1 MSTVCVVGAGYVG
14 LPTAACLAHL
24 GHDVI
29 CVDLD
34 EAKIANLQQG
44 HVEVFEDGLPE
55 LVSAGLA
62 SGRLKFAVGASEAVT
77 ATEFVVLCVATP
89 EGANGGA
96 DLSAVEAVT
105 REIAP
110 LLRSDAVV
118 VTKSTMPVGSAAG
131 VALMLQDSGAPS
143 TVAVV
148 SNPEFLR
155 EGTAVREFL
164 GPHRIVIGA
173 DDEVAASRVATLYE
187 GVNAPVVTTSLSSAE
202 MIKYATNAFLATK
215 ISFVNEL
222 ANACEALGADIPEV
236 IRGLELDARIGF
248 GGLAPGPGWGG
259 SCFPK
264 DTAALM
270 HATEVAGYGFELL
283 RATVDVNRRQR
294 SRVVDKIRDACG
306 GSLDSVRVALW
317 GLTFKANTDDMRFS
331 PAVDIARLLVEHG
344 ATVRAFDPA
353 AGAAARAELGDL
365 LEIASDAFD
374 AVNDAEVL
382 AVVTEWDEFRNVDL
396 ARVASMMAKPRIID
410 ARNVLDPKSAREA
423 GFEYHGIGRT

>member
-1 MSTVCVVGAGYVG
+1 MCVVGAGYVG

-29 CVDLD
+29 CADLD
-34 EAKIANLQQG
+34 EAKITKLQQG
-44 HVEVFEDGLPE
+44 HVEVLEGGLPE

-62 SGRLKFAVGASEAVT
+62 SGRLEFVVGASEAVT
-77 ATEFVVLCVATP
+77 AAEFVVLCVATP
-89 EGANGGA
+89 EGPNGGA

-110 LLRSDAVV
+110 LLRADAVV

-131 VALMLQDSGAPS
+131 VARILQASGAPS
-143 TVAVV
+143 TVAVA

-155 EGTAVREFL
+155 EGTAVQEFL

-173 DDEVAASRVATLYE
+173 DDETVAGRVATLYE

-202 MIKYATNAFLATK
+202 MIKYAANAFLATK

-222 ANACEALGADIPEV
+222 ANACEALGADIEEV

-264 DTAALM
+264 DTAALL
-270 HATEVAGYGFELL
+270 HATSAAGYAFELL
-283 RATVDVNRRQR
+283 RTTVAVNTRQR
-294 SRVVDKIRDACG
+294 TRVVDKIRDACG
-306 GSLDSVRVALW
+306 GSLDSVKVALW
-317 GLTFKANTDDMRFS
+317 GLTFKANTDDTRFS
-331 PAVDIARLLVEHG
+331 PAVDIARLLVQEG
-344 ATVRAFDPA
+344 AVVRAFDPA
-353 AGAAARAELGDL
+353 AGGAAQQELGDL
-365 LEIASDAFD
+365 VEIAADAID
-374 AVNDAEVL
+374 AAREADVL
-382 AVVTEWDEFRNVDL
+382 VVVTEWDEFRNVDL
-396 ARVASMMAKPRIID
+396 ARVASVMATPRVID
-410 ARNVLDPKSAREA
+410 ARNVIDLKSAREA
-423 GFEYHGIGRT
+423 GFEYHGIGRL